1 MIPLAWCLGGAA
13 VGVMV
18 SALTALVPGLHVY
31 NLMALGVLGLHA
43 CSSAVIPYECI
54 LGLFAG
60 LLAGFAFFNTL
71 PSVFLSAPDESAV
84 FTVLPGQRYLME
96 GRAVE
101 AVALTT
107 IGAAA
112 GLLVVIPVFAVVV
125 PRVLETVRQVTQP
138 HLHWMVWAVIA
149 FMLMSEW
156 PKGGRMGASGW
167 RRLAD
172 AWRATGAGVL
182 TFVLAGG
189 LGFVM
194 FYRPP
199 LPAETGFQ
207 NLMPVFIGLFTI
219 PGLVINFISRVQVP
233 VQESGR
239 EVSVGVGRIIHGSL
253 AGTLGGLFAAFVPG
267 VTGGVGGMLAGHAA
281 SIRDSQVFL
290 VSQGASRAV
299 YYVGGFLL
307 AFVPGSLMMRGGAA
321 WMLRGIRSPSD
332 GDYPLLLVAVACA
345 AGLALAMM
353 LPASRWMARWAH
365 RVPYRRVSGV
375 GLVLAVALVWGV
387 TGAGGLGVMAVATAI
402 GLVPLLYGARRMNA
416 LAVILVPL
424 ACNMSGVGPAVA
436 GWLGLL

>member
-1 MIPLAWCLGGAA
+1 MMPTAWCIAGAA
-13 VGVMV
+13 VGVVV
-18 SALTALVPGLHVY
+18 SAVTALIPGLHVY

-43 CSSAVIPYECI
+43 GVCAAIPYECV

-60 LLAGFAFFNTL
+60 LLAGFAFFNSL

-107 IGAAA
+107 IGAAM
-112 GLLVVIPVFAVVV
+112 GLLVIIPVFAIVM
-125 PRVLETVRQVTQP
+125 PNVLQTVREVTQP

-149 FMLMSEW
+149 FMLMAEW
-156 PKGGRMGASGW
+156 PKGGRLGASGW

-172 AWRATGAGVL
+172 AWRATGAGLL
-182 TFVLAGG
+182 TFVLAGL

-219 PGLVINFISRVQVP
+219 PGLVINFISRTRVP
-233 VQESGR
+233 TQESGR
-239 EVSVGVGRIIHGSL
+239 EVSVGMGRIFHGGV
-253 AGTLGGLFAAFVPG
+253 AGTLGGMFAAFVPG

-290 VSQGASRAV
+290 ISQGASRAV

-307 AFVPGSLMMRGGAA
+307 AFVPGSNMTRGGAA
-321 WMLRGIRSPSD
+321 WMLRGIRSPAD
-332 GDYPLLLVAVACA
+332 ADYPLLLMAVACA
-345 AGLALAMM
+345 AGMALVAT
-353 LPASRWMARWAH
+353 LPASRLMARWAH

-375 GLVLAVALVWGV
+375 GLILAVVLVWGV
-387 TGAGGLGVMAVATAI
+387 TGLGGLMVMAVATAI
-402 GLVPLLYGARRMNA
+402 GLIPVLYGSRRMNA
-416 LAVILVPL
+416 LAVILLPL
-424 ACNMSGVGPAVA
+424 ACNMSGVGTAVA
-436 GWLGLL
+436 AWLGLL